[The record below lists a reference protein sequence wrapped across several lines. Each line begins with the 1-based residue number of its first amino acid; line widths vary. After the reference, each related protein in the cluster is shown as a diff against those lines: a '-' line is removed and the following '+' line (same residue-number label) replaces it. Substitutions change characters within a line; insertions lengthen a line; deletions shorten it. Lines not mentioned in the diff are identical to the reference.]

1 MGIKDSKGLV
11 GALVSILF
19 LLVHFVSDFGGAD
32 VMGAQWLY
40 VCVVDLLVLL
50 YIFFN
55 REIYKTAILEVF
67 KYKFSILYSFLVIW
81 AIASY
86 FYAINAVESLVTLA
100 RLFST
105 YLAFIQ
111 IAILFYKKDLHYVF
125 NIISF
130 SIAFILLWDSIYI
143 LNGFSN
149 NMVEKTLDA
158 NIVSLTGNHGNKNV
172 MAASLLIKFPFVLW
186 IIVNYKSF
194 VKIMGLAVLTIGIVA
209 LFIMNTRSTYVG
221 LGLILFI
228 FSISSIVMIGK
239 SNIKKMLL
247 QLSFFIGPIVI
258 GFFIANTLLANAV
271 QMQDFQ
277 GGYGTVTKRMADI
290 NVQSEQ
296 GSRIHLWK
304 GTIDYAIKHPII
316 GAGYG
321 NWKLA
326 SIPYEKEFTNDLFVP
341 YHCHNDFIE
350 MFDDLGILGGVAFGL
365 MFILVPLFTF
375 KIWRNKENPS
385 YWLPATLSFMAVS
398 CYAVDAL
405 LNFPA
410 ERPAM
415 QMMLVI
421 SAALVFMPISHI
433 KKPSIE
439 INLFQKFLPFLFFI
453 LSLALIISSIYIAQ
467 QTYTSLKIQK
477 YVMGEIDSDP
487 KMSLEE
493 VKAGFPEIPNLSTS
507 TLPIKGLIARYEF
520 RDKHYEEA
528 LKLLKESD
536 NVNPYL
542 HYNDFIR
549 TAVYV
554 DKQKMDSVAFF
565 AKRAF
570 YNWPRATSYYSNMM
584 FSAAKTKDSNE
595 IKKAYQLYSK
605 YRAGGVADAKYLL
618 ALYEV
623 KGFADK
629 AMMDLLDSSKIRYPN
644 DSTELEKVTNFFYKG
659 GTVQG
664 SSILNGIT
672 KNGLDAFVKQQ
683 YTKAAEFY
691 MQAIK
696 MDPNNYTHYENVG
709 ICYYMNQNYSKG
721 LPYFQKAIQYASA
734 TSGKSEF
741 YLAMCFIPLN
751 NNKDACIA
759 LNAAKKKGYPG
770 VDEYISKYCK

>member
-40 VCVVDLLVLL
+40 VCVVDLVVLL

-55 REIYKTAILEVF
+55 REIYKIAILEVF

-111 IAILFYKKDLHYVF
+111 IAILFYKRDLHYVF

-130 SIAFILLWDSIYI
+130 SIAFILLWDSFYI

-186 IIVNYKSF
+186 IIINYKSF
-194 VKIMGLAVLTIGIVA
+194 VKIIGLAVLTIGIVA

-304 GTIDYAIKHPII
+304 GAIDYATKHPFI

-350 MFDDLGILGGVAFGL
+350 MFTDLGILGGVAFGC
-365 MFILVPLFTF
+365 MFLLVPLFTF

-385 YWLPATLSFMAVS
+385 YWLPATISFMAVS

-421 SAALVFMPISHI
+421 AAALVFMPIGLI
-433 KKPSIE
+433 KKPSTE
-439 INLFQKFLPFLFFI
+439 INIFQKFLPLLFFT
-453 LSLALIISSIYIAQ
+453 LSLALIVSSIYIAQ
-467 QTYTSLKIQK
+467 QTYISLKIQK

-536 NVNPYL
+536 GVNPYL

-618 ALYEV
+618 AMYEV

-629 AMMDLLDSSKIRYPN
+629 PMMDLLDSSKKRYPN
-644 DSTELEKVTNFFYKG
+644 DSTELEKVSNFFYKG
-659 GTVQG
+659 GTLQG
-664 SSILNGIT
+664 SSVLNGIT
-672 KNGLDAFVKQQ
+672 KSGLDAFVKQQ
-683 YTKAAEFY
+683 YSKAAEFY
-691 MQAIK
+691 MQAVK

-709 ICYYMNQNYSKG
+709 ICYYMNQNYSKA
-721 LPYFQKAIQYASA
+721 LPYFQKVIQYPNA

-751 NNKDACIA
+751 NNKDACTA
-759 LNAAKKKGYPG
+759 LNSAKKKGYPG

>member
-40 VCVVDLLVLL
+40 VCVVDLVVLL

-55 REIYKTAILEVF
+55 REIYKTAIPEVF

-111 IAILFYKKDLHYVF
+111 IAILIYKKDLHYIF

-158 NIVSLTGNHGNKNV
+158 NILSLTGNHGNKNV

-186 IIVNYKSF
+186 IIINYKSF
-194 VKIMGLAVLTIGIVA
+194 VKIIGLAVLTIGIVA

-247 QLSFFIGPIVI
+247 QLSFFIGPIII

-304 GTIDYAIKHPII
+304 GAIDYATKHPFI

-350 MFDDLGILGGVAFGL
+350 MFTDLGILGGVAFGC
-365 MFILVPLFTF
+365 MFLLVPLFTF

-385 YWLPATLSFMAVS
+385 YWLPATISFMAVS
-398 CYAVDAL
+398 CYAIDAL

-421 SAALVFMPISHI
+421 AAALVFMPVGYI

-439 INLFQKFLPFLFFI
+439 INLFQKFLPLLFFT
-453 LSLALIISSIYIAQ
+453 LSLALIVSSIYIAQ
-467 QTYTSLKIQK
+467 QTYISLKIQK

-536 NVNPYL
+536 GVNPYL

-605 YRAGGVADAKYLL
+605 YRAGGAADAKYLL
-618 ALYEV
+618 AMYEV

-629 AMMDLLDSSKIRYPN
+629 AMMDLLNSSKKRYPN
-644 DSTELEKVTNFFYKG
+644 DSTELEKVSNFFYKG

-664 SSILNGIT
+664 SSILSGIT
-672 KNGLDAFVKQQ
+672 KSGLDAFVKKQ
-683 YTKAAEFY
+683 YVKAAEFY
-691 MQAIK
+691 MQAVK

-709 ICYYMNQNYSKG
+709 ICYYMNQNYSKAI
-721 LPYFQKAIQYASA
+721 PYFQKVIQYPNA

-751 NNKDACIA
+751 NNKDACTA
-759 LNAAKKKGYPG
+759 LNSAKKKGYPG

>member
-1 MGIKDSKGLV
+1 
-11 GALVSILF
+11 
-19 LLVHFVSDFGGAD
+19 
-32 VMGAQWLY
+32 
-40 VCVVDLLVLL
+40 
-50 YIFFN
+50 
-55 REIYKTAILEVF
+55 
-67 KYKFSILYSFLVIW
+67 
-81 AIASY
+81 
-86 FYAINAVESLVTLA
+86 
-100 RLFST
+100 
-105 YLAFIQ
+105 
-111 IAILFYKKDLHYVF
+111 
-125 NIISF
+125 
-130 SIAFILLWDSIYI
+130 
-143 LNGFSN
+143 
-149 NMVEKTLDA
+149 MVEKTLDA
-158 NIVSLTGNHGNKNV
+158 NILSLTGNHGNKNV

-186 IIVNYKSF
+186 IIINYKSF
-194 VKIMGLAVLTIGIVA
+194 VKIIGLAVLTIGIVA

-228 FSISSIVMIGK
+228 FSIATIVMTGK

-247 QLSFFIGPIVI
+247 QLSFFIGPIII
-258 GFFIANTLLANAV
+258 GFFIANTLLSNAI
-271 QMQDFQ
+271 QMQDVQ
-277 GGYGTVTKRMADI
+277 GGYGTVTKRMGDI

-304 GTIDYAIKHPII
+304 GAIDYATKHPII

-350 MFDDLGILGGVAFGL
+350 MFDDLGILGGVAFGC
-365 MFILVPLFTF
+365 MFLLVPLFTF
-375 KIWRNKENPS
+375 QIWRKKENSS
-385 YWLPATLSFMAVS
+385 YWLPATISFMAVS

-421 SAALVFMPISHI
+421 SAALVFMPIGYI
-433 KKPSIE
+433 KKPSKE
-439 INLFQKFLPFLFFI
+439 INLFQKFLPLLFFTF
-453 LSLALIISSIYIAQ
+453 SLALIVSSIYIAQ
-467 QTYTSLKIQK
+467 QTYISLKIQK

-528 LKLLKESD
+528 LKLLKESEG
-536 NVNPYL
+536 VNPYL

-618 ALYEV
+618 AMYEV

-629 AMMDLLDSSKIRYPN
+629 AMMDLLDSSKKRYPN
-644 DSTELEKVTNFFYKG
+644 DSIELEKVSNFFYKG

-672 KNGLDAFVKQQ
+672 KNGLDAFVKKQ
-683 YTKAAEFY
+683 YSKAADFY
-691 MQAIK
+691 LQAIK

-709 ICYYMNQNYSKG
+709 ICYYMNQNYSKAI
-721 LPYFQKAIQYASA
+721 PYFQKVIQYPNA

-751 NNKDACIA
+751 NNKDACTA
-759 LNAAKKKGYPG
+759 LNSAKKKGYPG

>member
-1 MGIKDSKGLV
+1 
-11 GALVSILF
+11 
-19 LLVHFVSDFGGAD
+19 
-32 VMGAQWLY
+32 
-40 VCVVDLLVLL
+40 
-50 YIFFN
+50 
-55 REIYKTAILEVF
+55 
-67 KYKFSILYSFLVIW
+67 
-81 AIASY
+81 
-86 FYAINAVESLVTLA
+86 
-100 RLFST
+100 
-105 YLAFIQ
+105 
-111 IAILFYKKDLHYVF
+111 
-125 NIISF
+125 
-130 SIAFILLWDSIYI
+130 
-143 LNGFSN
+143 
-149 NMVEKTLDA
+149 
-158 NIVSLTGNHGNKNV
+158 
-172 MAASLLIKFPFVLW
+172 
-186 IIVNYKSF
+186 
-194 VKIMGLAVLTIGIVA
+194 
-209 LFIMNTRSTYVG
+209 
-221 LGLILFI
+221 
-228 FSISSIVMIGK
+228 
-239 SNIKKMLL
+239 
-247 QLSFFIGPIVI
+247 
-258 GFFIANTLLANAV
+258 
-271 QMQDFQ
+271 MQDFQ
-277 GGYGTVTKRMADI
+277 GGYGTVSKRMGDI

-304 GTIDYAIKHPII
+304 GAIDYATKHPFI

-326 SIPYEKEFTNDLFVP
+326 SIPYEKEFTNDLYVP

-350 MFDDLGILGGVAFGL
+350 MFDDLGILGGVAFGC
-365 MFILVPLFTF
+365 MFLLVPLFTF
-375 KIWRNKENPS
+375 QIWRKKEYSS
-385 YWLPATLSFMAVS
+385 YWLPATISFMAVS

-421 SAALVFMPISHI
+421 SAALVFMPIGYI
-433 KKPSIE
+433 KKPSTE
-439 INLFQKFLPFLFFI
+439 INLFQKFLPLLFFTF
-453 LSLALIISSIYIAQ
+453 SLALIVSSIYIAQ
-467 QTYTSLKIQK
+467 QTYISLKIQK

-528 LKLLKESD
+528 LKLLKESEG
-536 NVNPYL
+536 VNPYL

-618 ALYEV
+618 AMYEV

-629 AMMDLLDSSKIRYPN
+629 AMMDLLDSSKKRYPN
-644 DSTELEKVTNFFYKG
+644 DSTELEKVSNFFYKG

-664 SSILNGIT
+664 SSILNGFT
-672 KNGLDAFVKQQ
+672 KNGLDAFVKKQ
-683 YTKAAEFY
+683 YSKAADFY
-691 MQAIK
+691 LQAIK

-709 ICYYMNQNYSKG
+709 ICYYMNQNYSKAI
-721 LPYFQKAIQYASA
+721 PYFQKVIQYPNA

-751 NNKDACIA
+751 NNKDACTA
-759 LNAAKKKGYPG
+759 LNSAKKKGYPG
-770 VDEYISKYCK
+770 VDEYIRKYCK